1 MAYRVLIVDDSPAMR
16 NFVRRV
22 LDLSGF
28 EASLCIEAANG
39 AEALELLRAEWTD
52 AILTDI
58 NMPIMDGEEL
68 IRKLAADPLLSTIPV
83 IVISTDA
90 TEGRIQR
97 LLSLG
102 ARGYVTKPF
111 APEELRQALERSLG
125 AVHA

>member
-1 MAYRVLIVDDSPAMR
+1 MAYRILIVDDSPAMR
-16 NFVRRV
+16 SFVRRV
-22 LDLSGF
+22 IDLSGF
-28 EASLCIEAANG
+28 DAALCVEASNG
-39 AEALELLRAEWTD
+39 QEALKALRMEWVD

-68 IRKLAADPLLSTIPV
+68 LRTLAADGFLRSIPV

-90 TEGRIQR
+90 TESRIER

-111 APEELRQALERSLG
+111 APEDLREELERTLG
-125 AVHA
+125 ATNV